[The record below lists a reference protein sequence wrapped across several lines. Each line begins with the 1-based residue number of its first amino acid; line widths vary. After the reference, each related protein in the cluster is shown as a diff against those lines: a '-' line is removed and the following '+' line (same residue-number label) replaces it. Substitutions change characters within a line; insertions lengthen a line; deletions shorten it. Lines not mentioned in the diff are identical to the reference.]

1 MPAAPSR
8 LRYATPRASPASP
21 SANVVPWRDAEREKI
36 SSCRSFSLRLRVSEV
51 VRESDAG
58 EDSSAK
64 RWRGPQAP
72 QDHPL
77 RRRRAKP
84 DEGRR

>member
-1 MPAAPSR
+1 MTLTRNTPAPLHR
-8 LRYATPRASPASP
+8 LRRTSCYRTTQRK
-21 SANVVPWRDAEREKI
+21 REKI
-36 SSCRSFSLRLRVSEV
+36 PSCRFFLARLRASEV

-58 EDSSAK
+58 EDSRAK
-64 RWRGPQAP
+64 RWRGAQPP